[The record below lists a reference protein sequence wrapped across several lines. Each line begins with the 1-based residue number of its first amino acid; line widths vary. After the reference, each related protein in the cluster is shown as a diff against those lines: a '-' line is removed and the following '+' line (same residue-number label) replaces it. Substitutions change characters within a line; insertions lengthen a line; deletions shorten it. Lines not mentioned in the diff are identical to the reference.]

1 MLYCS
6 SSLLHFSGAALQT
19 IKMFRKEKAT
29 HIARGYSQKG
39 HLSPVELDLKLK
51 EAKVNE
57 QHMS

>member
-1 MLYCS
+1 M
-6 SSLLHFSGAALQT
+6 
-19 IKMFRKEKAT
+19 IKMFRMEKAT

-39 HLSPVELDLKLK
+39 HFSPVELDRKPK

>member
-6 SSLLHFSGAALQT
+6 NSLLCFSGAALQM
-19 IKMFRKEKAT
+19 IKMFRMEKAT

-39 HLSPVELDLKLK
+39 YFSPVELDRKPK